1 MSNQLALRE
10 SKNAQSNGEVNL
22 NLQDKQIDSSRLK
35 LLLSK
40 ALTNNFIQ
48 SLGLQLNGNIIGDKG
63 LQELVSYLNT
73 LQKLEKLSLFLSGNK
88 FSIEGVQKL
97 LNFKLNSN
105 LKNLTLQLSNNML
118 GQEAIRVLGLFISK
132 LSSLKQLNLILDNC
146 DLGNCGAIYLC
157 QQIKGLKKLNEL
169 YLNLNDNSIT
179 DNGVISSVNEICQ
192 IKSLASLGLD
202 ICSHKIDSQNCKQ
215 YQYQLY
221 YNVISN
227 DCVKYIIKTIGSQL
241 TGLKVL
247 NLDILYY
254 TNQSCQLY
262 KKQGYEGLEKD
273 LIFSKSEISNLLE
286 NTFSQ
291 IQTKQ
296 IKI

>member
-1 MSNQLALRE
+1 MSNQLALKE
-10 SKNAQSNGEVNL
+10 SKNAQSNSELFL
-22 NLQDKQIDSSRLK
+22 NFQEKQIDSTRLK

-48 SLGLQLNGNIIGDKG
+48 SLCLQLNSNLLEDKG

-88 FSIEGVQKL
+88 FSIEGVKKF
-97 LNFKLNSN
+97 LNLKLNEN
-105 LKNLTLQLSNNML
+105 LKNLTLQFSNNML
-118 GQEAIRVLGLFISK
+118 GEEAVRVLGFSICKQSA
-132 LSSLKQLNLILDNC
+132 LKQLSLILDNC
-146 DLGNCGAIYLC
+146 DLGNCGALSLC

-179 DNGVISSVNEICQ
+179 DIGVISSINEICK
-192 IKSLASLGLD
+192 IKSLVQLELD

-215 YQYQLY
+215 YQYQIY

-227 DCVKYIIKTIGSQL
+227 DCVKQVIKTIGTQL
-241 TGLKVL
+241 PALKVL
-247 NLDILYY
+247 NMDILYY

-273 LIFSKSEISNLLE
+273 LVFSKQEILSLLD

-291 IQTKQ
+291 VQAKQ